1 MKFLLVSAE
10 KPTIKKEIEVP
21 DEIVKQIKH
30 TPKPQKKTV
39 KNNVAPKQSKPR
51 KRSAS
56 NQLSDISIKRV
67 QHTKSI
73 I

>member
-10 KPTIKKEIEVP
+10 KPTIKKEVEVP
-21 DEIVKQIKH
+21 DEIVKRIKH
-30 TPKPQKKTV
+30 TPKPQKNTA
-39 KNNVAPKQSKPR
+39 KNYVAPKQSKPR
-51 KRSAS
+51 KRSAPR
-56 NQLSDISIKRV
+56 QLSDISIKRV